1 MTARPLRL
9 LFVIKSLA
17 ARGGGAERVLA
28 EITAGLVDKGHSVT
42 VASFDLPETEIFY
55 EFHPRV
61 VRIALGL
68 GKVGKHT
75 SVAEGPARIAAIRRL
90 LRQQRPDV
98 AVGFMHSAFVLVAIA
113 AIGTGVPVIA
123 SEHIVYGHYATRPLD
138 RLMLRLVAPLL
149 GVITTISEE
158 MRRDFPEPLRRRM
171 VIIPNPVRAGSGA
184 VADASRDGAKT
195 LLAVGRLEGQKD
207 HATLV
212 SAFARLA
219 PRYPDWRL
227 RIVGEGVL
235 RPQLEAQIG
244 ELGLGGRAELPGAI
258 PAIDAEYRNAQ
269 LLAVPSH
276 YESFGLVTA
285 EGLAHGLPVVGFADC
300 PGTNELIEDG
310 VNGVLVDG
318 SDRPSA
324 LAAGLERLMGSA
336 EERARMAAAAPASI
350 ARFAPGPIIERW
362 EALLGELA
370 EQRTDSGSPGRSRQA
385 RMG

>member
-28 EITAGLVDKGHSVT
+28 EITAGLAEKGHSVT
-42 VASFDLPETEIFY
+42 VASFDRPETEIFY
-55 EFHPRV
+55 QFHPKV
-61 VRIALGL
+61 ARIALGL

-184 VADASRDGAKT
+184 VADVSRDGAKT

-219 PRYPDWRL
+219 PKYPDWRL

-235 RPQLEAQIG
+235 RPQLETQIG

-350 ARFAPGPIIERW
+350 AQFAPGPIIERW
-362 EALLGELA
+362 EALLRDFA
-370 EQRTDSGSPGRSRQA
+370 
-385 RMG
+385 